1 MTITLHRRRDSAGMM
16 KGMGLEMAR
25 LSCICSDGPDV
36 ITRVLK
42 SGRGRQKSP
51 CQRDVVGERLTQSL
65 LALKR
70 GGARS
75 QGMQAAGRG
84 KEMTSSQEPP

>member
-1 MTITLHRRRDSAGMM
+1 MM

-75 QGMQAAGRG
+75 QGMPAASRTWCRQGDRPLPRAS
-84 KEMTSSQEPP
+84 KRKAAPLAH